1 MKVTQVVEAGNVESS
16 YVWSNSIEFNVAGG
30 EIKLNL
36 TDERMIRLYDQ
47 IKKRVENIREEKLGL
62 ARDLVEKADEEAA
75 SAG

>member
-1 MKVTQVVEAGNVESS
+1 MVVKQVVEAGNVEST

-36 TDERMIRLYDQ
+36 TDERMIKLYDQ
-47 IKKRVENIREEKLGL
+47 IKNRVESIRENKLGL
-62 ARDLVEKADEEAA
+62 ARDLVQKADEEAA